1 MVLARRLRGSEERLQ
16 LPVLGALLV
25 LDQPPLPGLGA
36 ALVEESVVA
45 EEDPLPL
52 EENINKITK
61 LSVMVKSVIMSDL

>member
-45 EEDPLPL
+45 EEDPLAL
-52 EENINKITK
+52 EEET
-61 LSVMVKSVIMSDL
+61 LPTSQSCR